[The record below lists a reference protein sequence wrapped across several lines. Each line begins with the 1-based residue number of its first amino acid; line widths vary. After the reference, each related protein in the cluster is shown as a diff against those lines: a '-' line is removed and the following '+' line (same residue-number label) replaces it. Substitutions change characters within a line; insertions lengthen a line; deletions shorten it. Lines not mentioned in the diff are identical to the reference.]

1 MIRTP
6 QRTGGPML
14 QGGGGFAPRT
24 SSGGGTLGGGA
35 MLQNLSGGREVRYNR
50 LLDKMGSPSI
60 LFKVP
65 ESFGTD
71 ENNVVLGL
79 SNLVGGTA
87 LAAGA
92 TGTCQVNVP
101 RDLILRKLI
110 VVNNLI
116 AGDSDFLI
124 TAITIEG
131 NSVLLGNAIS
141 GAVFGPTSF
150 YSPSF
155 DLPVAGGT
163 PVTIT
168 ITNTSAATQEFSP
181 CFTID

>member
-6 QRTGGPML
+6 GGYGP
-14 QGGGGFAPRT
+14 QPQIRSGFQGPASGGGG
-24 SSGGGTLGGGA
+24 GGRSLMQGIT
-35 MLQNLSGGREVRYNR
+35 GGRELRYNR

-65 ESFGTD
+65 QEWGTD

-79 SNLVGGTA
+79 SQLS
-87 LAAGA
+87 LAAAASGVA
-92 TGTCQVNVP
+92 QVNVP

-110 VVNNLI
+110 VVNNKSATDI
-116 AGDSDFLI
+116 DFVI

-131 NSVLLGNAIS
+131 NSVLLGNSIS
-141 GAVFGPTSF
+141 GAICGNNS
-150 YSPSF
+150 YWSPAF

-163 PVTIT
+163 PVTVSV
-168 ITNTSAATQEFSP
+168 TNTSAAAAVYTP
-181 CFTID
+181 VFTID

>member
-6 QRTGGPML
+6 GGYGP
-14 QGGGGFAPRT
+14 QPQIRSGFQGPASGGGGGRSLMQGIT
-24 SSGGGTLGGGA
+24 
-35 MLQNLSGGREVRYNR
+35 GGRELRYNR

-65 ESFGTD
+65 QEWGTD

-79 SNLVGGTA
+79 SQLSLAFGASGTA
-87 LAAGA
+87 
-92 TGTCQVNVP
+92 QVNVP
-101 RDLILRKLI
+101 RDLILRRLI
-110 VVNNLI
+110 LVNNAL
-116 AGDSDFLI
+116 ATDVNFVV

-131 NSVLLGNAIS
+131 NSVLLGNGIAGS
-141 GAVFGPTSF
+141 VFGPNS
-150 YSPSF
+150 YWSPAF

-163 PVTIT
+163 PVTIS
-168 ITNTSAATQEFSP
+168 ITNANGAGTQVFTP

>member
-6 QRTGGPML
+6 QRTGPLL
-14 QGGGGFAPRT
+14 QAGGSFAPRT
-24 SSGGGTLGGGA
+24 SSGGATLGSGN
-35 MLQNLSGGREVRYNR
+35 MLQGLSGGREIRYNR

-65 ESFGTD
+65 DSFGTD

-79 SNLVGGTA
+79 SNLVGASA

-92 TGTCQVNVP
+92 SGTCQVNVP

-110 VVNNLI
+110 VVNNNI
-116 AGDSDFLI
+116 NGDFDFLV

-131 NSVLLGNAIS
+131 NSVLLGNPIS
-141 GAVFGPTSF
+141 GAVFSPISF

-168 ITNTSAATQEFSP
+168 ITNTSTAAQEFSP

>member
-6 QRTGGPML
+6 QRTGPMI

-24 SSGGGTLGGGA
+24 SSGTLGGGA

-79 SNLVGGTA
+79 SNLTGATA
-87 LAAGA
+87 LAPAA

-110 VVNNLI
+110 LVNNVL
-116 AGDSDFLI
+116 AGDFDFVV

-141 GAVFGPTSF
+141 GAVFSPTSF

-168 ITNTSAATQEFSP
+168 ITNTSGVAQEFSP

>member
-6 QRTGGPML
+6 QRAGPQL
-14 QGGGGFAPRT
+14 QGGGQFAPRT
-24 SSGGGTLGGGA
+24 SSGGGTLGGGN
-35 MLQNLSGGREVRYNR
+35 MLQGLSGGREIRYNR

-65 ESFGTD
+65 DSFGTD

-79 SNLVGGTA
+79 SNLVGAGA
-87 LAAGA
+87 LLAGA
-92 TGTCQVNVP
+92 TGTCAVNVP

-110 VVNNLI
+110 CVNNAI
-116 AGDSDFLI
+116 AGDFDFLI

-131 NSVLLGNAIS
+131 NSVLLGNPIS
-141 GAVFGPTSF
+141 GAVFSPTSF

-163 PVTIT
+163 PVTVT
-168 ITNTSAATQEFSP
+168 LTNTSAAPQEFSP

>member
-6 QRTGGPML
+6 QRAGGQL
-14 QGGGGFAPRT
+14 QGGGQFAPRT
-24 SSGGGTLGGGA
+24 SSGGGTLGGGN
-35 MLQNLSGGREVRYNR
+35 MLQGLSGGREIRYNR

-65 ESFGTD
+65 DSFGTD

-79 SNLVGGTA
+79 SNLVG
-87 LAAGA
+87 LAVAA

-110 VVNNLI
+110 VVNNIL
-116 AGDSDFLI
+116 AGDFDFVI
-124 TAITIEG
+124 NAITIEG
-131 NSVLLGNAIS
+131 NSVLLGNPIG
-141 GAVFGPTSF
+141 GAVFGPNSF

-163 PVTIT
+163 PVTLT
-168 ITNTSAATQEFSP
+168 ITNTSAAIQDFSP

>member
-6 QRTGGPML
+6 GGYGP
-14 QGGGGFAPRT
+14 QPQIRSGFQGPASGGGGGRSLMQGIT
-24 SSGGGTLGGGA
+24 
-35 MLQNLSGGREVRYNR
+35 GGRELRYNR

-65 ESFGTD
+65 QEWGTD

-79 SNLVGGTA
+79 SSLVN
-87 LAAGA
+87 LAAAASGV
-92 TGTCQVNVP
+92 CQVNVP
-101 RDLILRKLI
+101 RDLILRRLILVDNKLI
-110 VVNNLI
+110 TNQ
-116 AGDSDFLI
+116 DFTV

-131 NSVLLGNAIS
+131 NSVLLGNAIA
-141 GAVFGPTSF
+141 GAVFAPNC
-150 YSPSF
+150 YWSPAF

-163 PVTIT
+163 PVTVS
-168 ITNTSAATQEFSP
+168 ITNTSAAAASFYP

>member
-6 QRTGGPML
+6 GGYGP
-14 QGGGGFAPRT
+14 QPQIRSGFQGPASGGGGRSLMQGIT
-24 SSGGGTLGGGA
+24 
-35 MLQNLSGGREVRYNR
+35 GGRELRYNR

-65 ESFGTD
+65 QEWGTD

-87 LAAGA
+87 LAPGA
-92 TGTCQVNVP
+92 SGTCQVNVP

-110 VVNNLI
+110 LVNNVL
-116 AGDSDFLI
+116 AGDFDFLV

-131 NSVLLGNAIS
+131 NSVLLGNPIS
-141 GAVFGPTSF
+141 GAVFSPTSF
-150 YSPSF
+150 FTPSF

-163 PVTIT
+163 PVTIS
-168 ITNTSAATQEFSP
+168 ITNTSAAAQEFSP

>member
-6 QRTGGPML
+6 QRTGPLL
-14 QGGGGFAPRT
+14 QSGGGFAPRT
-24 SSGGGTLGGGA
+24 SSGGATLGGGA
-35 MLQNLSGGREVRYNR
+35 MLQGLSGGREIRYNR

-65 ESFGTD
+65 DSFGTD

-79 SNLVGGTA
+79 SNLVN
-87 LAAGA
+87 LAAA
-92 TGTCQVNVP
+92 ASGTCQVNVP

-110 VVNNLI
+110 VVNNIL
-116 AGDSDFLI
+116 AGDVDFVI
-124 TAITIEG
+124 NAITIEG
-131 NSVLLGNAIS
+131 NSVLLGNPIG
-141 GAVFGPTSF
+141 GAVFSPTSF

-163 PVTIT
+163 PVTIS
-168 ITNTSAATQEFSP
+168 ITNTSGAAQDFSP

>member
-1 MIRTP
+1 
-6 QRTGGPML
+6 ML

-79 SNLVGGTA
+79 SNLVA
-87 LAAGA
+87 LAAAA

-110 VVNNLI
+110 VVNNIL
-116 AGDSDFLI
+116 AGDVDFVI
-124 TAITIEG
+124 SAITIEG
-131 NSVLLGNAIS
+131 NSVLLGNPIG
-141 GAVFGPTSF
+141 GAVFSPTSF

-163 PVTIT
+163 PVTIS
-168 ITNTSAATQEFSP
+168 ITNTSAAAQDFSP

>member
-6 QRTGGPML
+6 QRTGPTL
-14 QGGGGFAPRT
+14 GGNQFTPRA
-24 SSGGGTLGGGA
+24 SSGYGGPTLGGGS
-35 MLQNLSGGREVRYNR
+35 MLQGLSGGREIRYNR

-65 ESFGTD
+65 ESFGAD

-79 SNLVGGTA
+79 SALVT
-87 LAAGA
+87 LAAAA
-92 TGTCQVNVP
+92 TGVAQVNVP

-110 VVNNLI
+110 IVDNILITNQNFVV
-116 AGDSDFLI
+116 

-131 NSVLLGNAIS
+131 NSVLLGNSIS
-141 GAVFGPTSF
+141 GAVFAPNSY

-163 PVTIT
+163 PVTVSIQ
-168 ITNTSAATQEFSP
+168 NTSGAVATFTP

>member
-6 QRTGGPML
+6 QRSGGPML
-14 QGGGGFAPRT
+14 QGSGGFAPRT
-24 SSGGGTLGGGA
+24 SSGGATLGGGG

-79 SNLVGGTA
+79 SNLVA
-87 LAAGA
+87 LAPAA

-110 VVNNLI
+110 VVNNIL
-116 AGDSDFLI
+116 AGDFDFVI

-131 NSVLLGNAIS
+131 NSVLLGNPIG
-141 GAVFGPTSF
+141 GATFGPTSF

-168 ITNTSAATQEFSP
+168 ITNTSGLAQDFSP